1 MIKRYTYIMRAKRV
15 PYKAYIF
22 DFDDT
27 LVKTDAKVHV
37 LRDGKRI
44 KSLTPTEFNHYISQP
59 GETLDLEDFVDPRI
73 IMNAKKYKMW
83 PALQNI
89 DAARKMGRSSSDIFI
104 LTARSHRA
112 QQAIHNYLTNNGIDI
127 PLENVITIGTDS
139 DEGYD
144 IAEEKGKVLQDLK
157 DRYADVFFYDDSP
170 DNIELAS
177 KIGGIKTRLID
188 WKK

>member
-1 MIKRYTYIMRAKRV
+1 MRAKRV
-15 PYKAYIF
+15 PYKAYLF

-37 LRDGKRI
+37 YKDGKRI
-44 KSLTPTEFNHYISQP
+44 KSLTPTEFNHYVSQP

-73 IMNAKKYKMW
+73 IMSAKKYKMW
-83 PALQNI
+83 PALKNI

-104 LTARSHRA
+104 LTARSPRA

-139 DEGYD
+139 DETYD
-144 IAEEKGKVLQDLK
+144 IAKEKGKILQGLK
-157 DRYADVFFYDDSP
+157 DQYTDIFFYDDSP
-170 DNIELAS
+170 DNIQLAT

-188 WKK
+188 WHK